1 MLMLTML
8 DDRDEQED
16 DGTNDNGEELMNLLE
31 VHMWDD
37 GHVTDCEESCD
48 SSPH

>member
-8 DDRDEQED
+8 DDRDEQD